1 MFFLRYIFIEI
12 EQMFNHISLIKKKID
27 FMSDNESRN
36 ISLKKKIAFAF
47 GEIGDNTAMQTFT
60 FLIFTFYFAIVG
72 VPILLIGGGF
82 ILWSLWNGINDPL
95 IGYLSD
101 RTKTKWGRRIP
112 WMAAATIPLAIT
124 MILLFT
130 PPVDLNSPTINFLY
144 FILILILFDTTYT
157 AFNLNYNAVF
167 SEMYVTVKARSS
179 VGKVRIS
186 FVMVALIFAFLL
198 PTLIIENILGIIP
211 DTDPAI
217 SDPNTLG
224 QYQLTGIIAAII
236 IVVTYFVFLKW
247 GVKEPKYISKDA
259 ETAMSFTKTLKNTFK
274 NKSFQWFLIPAL
286 GTWIVINILPT
297 LAPLFMTHVLDIE
310 DPIIIGILLALEFIV
325 AAISTPLWEK
335 IRISKGAR
343 MAGLIGI
350 AVWIFPIII
359 FAFSVSI
366 EMAFIV
372 QIFNGIG
379 LGGGLYFY
387 DQCIAEIIDED
398 EITHGTRRSGIYYAI
413 LNFFIRISMII
424 NFFLIMIVFS
434 TTDWYNYTPNPGV
447 NTILGL
453 QILMGVYPAIVLIIS
468 WIGMYYYPIK
478 GEKLAENR
486 RKLTELHEKKLSAL
500 K

>member
-1 MFFLRYIFIEI
+1 M
-12 EQMFNHISLIKKKID
+12 ID
-27 FMSDNESRN
+27 EESRK
-36 ISLKKKIAFAF
+36 IPLKKKIAFAL
-47 GEIGDNTAMQTFT
+47 GEVGDNTAMQTFS

-72 VPILLIGGGF
+72 LPVILIAGGF
-82 ILWSLWNGINDPL
+82 ILWSIWNALNDPM

-101 RTKTKWGRRIP
+101 RTKTRWGRRIP
-112 WMAAATIPLAIT
+112 WMAGATIPLAIV

-130 PPVDLNSPTINFLY
+130 PPVDLDSNVSNFIY
-144 FILILILFDTTYT
+144 FIVILILFDTTYT

-167 SEMYVTVKARSS
+167 SEMFIPMEARSS

-186 FVMVALIFAFLL
+186 FVMIALIFAFLL

-211 DTDPAI
+211 DSGDPPLR
-217 SDPNTLG
+217 DPNTLS

-236 IVVTYFVFLKW
+236 ILVSYFMLLKW
-247 GVKEPKYISKDA
+247 GVKEPKHISKDA
-259 ETAMSFTKTLKNTFK
+259 ETAMSFGKTFKYTFK

-297 LAPLFMTHVLDIE
+297 LAPLFMTEVLDIE
-310 DPIIIGILLALEFIV
+310 DPILIGLLLALEFIV
-325 AAISTPLWEK
+325 AAASTPLWEY
-335 IRISKGAR
+335 IRKKKGAR
-343 MAGLIGI
+343 MTGLGGI
-350 AVWIFPIII
+350 AVWIIPILF
-359 FAFSVSI
+359 FAFSSSV
-366 EMAFIV
+366 EMVFIV

-413 LNFFIRISMII
+413 LNFFIRISSII
-424 NFFLIMIVFS
+424 NFFLIGIVFS
-434 TTDWYNYTPNPGV
+434 TTDWYNYEPNPGID
-447 NTILGL
+447 TILGL
-453 QILMGVYPAIVLIIS
+453 QILMGIYPAIVLIIS

-486 RKLTELHEKKLSAL
+486 RMLTELHNKKLKAI
-500 K
+500 

>member
-12 EQMFNHISLIKKKID
+12 EQMFNYNSFIKKRND
-27 FMSDNESRN
+27 SMSDKDSRN

-47 GEIGDNTAMQTFT
+47 GEVGDNTAMQTFT

-82 ILWSLWNGINDPL
+82 ILWSLWNSINDPL

-101 RTKTKWGRRIP
+101 RTKTKWGRRFP
-112 WMAAATIPLAIT
+112 WMVAATIPLAIV

-130 PPVDLNSPTINFLY
+130 PPVDLNSPTINFIY
-144 FILILILFDTTYT
+144 FIVILFLFDTTYT

-179 VGKVRIS
+179 VGKVRII

-198 PTLIIENILGIIP
+198 PTLIIENILGYDP
-211 DTDPAI
+211 DTLI
-217 SDPNTLG
+217 TDPNTLE

-236 IVVTYFVFLKW
+236 IVVSYFILLKW
-247 GVKEPKYISKDA
+247 GVKEPKHISKDA
-259 ETAMSFTKTLKNTFK
+259 ETAMSFTKTLKNSFK

-297 LAPLFMTHVLDIE
+297 LAPLFMTHALDIE
-310 DPIIIGILLALEFIV
+310 DPLLIGILLALQFIV
-325 AAISTPLWEK
+325 AAVSTPLWEK
-335 IRISKGAR
+335 IRNAKGAR

-350 AVWIFPIII
+350 ATWIVPILL
-359 FAFSVSI
+359 FAFSVSV

-413 LNFFIRISMII
+413 FNFFIRISMII

-434 TTDWYNYTPNPGV
+434 TTDWYNYTPNPGI